1 MSKLKRLLA
10 VSVSLMMLCGCGKKL
25 TEGEVYEKNFTEAH
39 SQVLMLPLVHST
51 GKSMYTTMIPY
62 IRYYPD
68 TYSIGIR
75 DFQDDKWVTETYYVS
90 EEVYNEVEIGD
101 MFKYEK
107 GRDFEEAP
115 YTQERQ

>member
-10 VSVSLMMLCGCGKKL
+10 VSVSLMMLCGCGKKI

-39 SQVLMLPLVHST
+39 SQVLMLPLVHSN

-101 MFKYEK
+101 MFK
-107 GRDFEEAP
+107 
-115 YTQERQ
+115 